1 MPVSELLFQRL
12 EDSPEDVL
20 DTFYKL
26 LGAFWSSSRLVKTL
40 IPYSTSSKNH
50 AINGPTSKTPLRSAL
65 EAFWNGWRR
74 PWSGFSIPFWSPL
87 AALTG
92 DPVNKIRFF
101 VASEGI
107 GAFSCFQ
114 MVSGDAFGWCLV
126 AFLVVWSCFFRSF
139 GRTIVH
145 IWNHFWLLGVASLVF
160 FERIIVHPLCYAVCI
175 FAPSIVPP
183 SQTSWR
189 CHGYFEYA

>member
-1 MPVSELLFQRL
+1 MYIYQNKWSPISWVQGSKPGSPQIVPGAKNGFLHVPVSELLFQRL

-20 DTFYKL
+20 GTFYKL
-26 LGAFWSSSRLVKTL
+26 LGAFWSSSGLVKTL

-74 PWSGFSIPFWSPL
+74 PWSGFSDPFWSPL

-101 VASEGI
+101 VASEGFD
-107 GAFSCFQ
+107 AFSCFQ
-114 MVSGDAFGWCLV
+114 MVSGDAFGWYLQ
-126 AFLVVWSCFFRSF
+126 AFLVVRSCILS
-139 GRTIVH
+139 V
-145 IWNHFWLLGVASLVF
+145 L
-160 FERIIVHPLCYAVCI
+160 
-175 FAPSIVPP
+175 
-183 SQTSWR
+183 
-189 CHGYFEYA
+189 